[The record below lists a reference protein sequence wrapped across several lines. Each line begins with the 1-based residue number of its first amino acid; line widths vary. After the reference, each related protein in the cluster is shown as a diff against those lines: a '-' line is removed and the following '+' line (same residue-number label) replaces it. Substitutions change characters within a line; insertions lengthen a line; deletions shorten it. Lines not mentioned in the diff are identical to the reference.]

1 MKLLP
6 ALLLRLAVSVAALLW
21 LPATLLSLPGIAR
34 ADGTPAAA
42 PRAEPPASLP
52 ADAADL
58 PPYANRHGHA
68 RPLVAI
74 VGENY
79 WTELTDYVVPFGI
92 LAASGAADVVA
103 LGTQPGP
110 IRMFP
115 APLNVQPEATT
126 AAFDAAHPEGADY
139 VIVPAVHRDADPTL
153 LAWVRAQSERGATV
167 VGVCDGVWVLARAG
181 LLEGRQAT
189 GHWYSLDKLREEFPA
204 TRFVTGRR
212 YVADGRV
219 VTTTGVTATIPVSLA
234 LVAAIE
240 GRDRALELAAS
251 LGLPGGWSV
260 AHDSERFR
268 LDWPRRWTIARNA
281 AAFWSHEDLGLAIAP
296 GVDEIALALEANAWS
311 ATFKSTVYTVAAT
324 PAPLRTRRGLV
335 VVPDRS
341 AAEAVSAR
349 LRMLPAPDAQAPL
362 LALDRALQG
371 ISADY
376 GPATAGWVAVQM
388 EYPTH

>member
-6 ALLLRLAVSVAALLW
+6 ALLFRLAVSVAALLW
-21 LPATLLSLPGIAR
+21 LPGALLALPGLAF
-34 ADGTPAAA
+34 AGDAPAAA
-42 PRAEPPASLP
+42 PQAAPAVAPLP

-58 PPYANRHGHA
+58 PPYVNRHGHA

-115 APLNVQPEATT
+115 APVNVQPEATT

-139 VIVPAVHRDADPTL
+139 VVVPAVHRDADPPR
-153 LAWVRAQSERGATV
+153 LAWVRAQAERGATI

-181 LLEGRQAT
+181 LLDGRQAT
-189 GHWYSLDKLREEFPA
+189 GHWYSLDTLREDFPG

-234 LVAAIE
+234 LVAAIA

-251 LGLPGGWSV
+251 LGLPGG
-260 AHDSERFR
+260 
-268 LDWPRRWTIARNA
+268 
-281 AAFWSHEDLGLAIAP
+281 
-296 GVDEIALALEANAWS
+296 
-311 ATFKSTVYTVAAT
+311 
-324 PAPLRTRRGLV
+324 
-335 VVPDRS
+335 
-341 AAEAVSAR
+341 
-349 LRMLPAPDAQAPL
+349 
-362 LALDRALQG
+362 
-371 ISADY
+371 
-376 GPATAGWVAVQM
+376 
-388 EYPTH
+388 